1 MSGKS
6 DVEKEKR
13 IVRKGGGGGIDERG
27 EKEMKQI
34 LIE

>member
-6 DVEKEKR
+6 DAEKEKR
-13 IVRKGGGGGIDERG
+13 IVRKGGGGIDERV